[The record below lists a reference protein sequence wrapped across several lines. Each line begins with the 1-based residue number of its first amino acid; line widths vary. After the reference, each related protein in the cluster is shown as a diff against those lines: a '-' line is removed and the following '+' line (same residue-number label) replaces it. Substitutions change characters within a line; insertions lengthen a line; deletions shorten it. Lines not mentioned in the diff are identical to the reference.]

1 MSFLLDPPLLVAT
14 GAVIERAVPDQELAR
29 KLGAGSVAVFVGV
42 STLLYT
48 RAPLPGL
55 SLWYRPFGCVDGR
68 DFMLGSGVVSFAD
81 HDAGPRTH
89 ALAAA
94 IFATY
99 PGWLALGRRLGRRC
113 ARR

>member
-1 MSFLLDPPLLVAT
+1 MSFLLDPPLLVAA
-14 GAVIERAVPDQELAR
+14 GAVIERAVPDRALAR
-29 KLGAGSVAVFVGV
+29 RLGAGAVSVFVGV
-42 STLLYT
+42 SALLYA
-48 RAPLPGL
+48 RAPIPGL
-55 SLWYRPFGCVDGR
+55 SLWYRPFGCADGR

-89 ALAAA
+89 VLAAA

-99 PGWLALGRRLGRRC
+99 PGWLALGRRL